1 MSRALPR
8 RASTAPPFPYL
19 GLVILATAI
28 FVCVTSEFLPTGL
41 LPELAEGLDVPEF
54 QVGFLVT
61 VYAGTVVLT
70 APLLTSLTQRFARK
84 HLVLVVL
91 SVFAVSNVVVAVAPD
106 FTTLVVARVIGGLAH
121 GLFWAVVGAY
131 GAHLVPKE
139 QLPRAVAITAAGGTA
154 AFVLGV
160 PVGTT
165 LGHLLGWRLA
175 FVVVA
180 AAIIVLMVLVVF
192 FLPPV
197 RHQLDLRTG
206 EIPIAVRKDAT
217 TVPALVVCVLVAVV
231 IVAQNVFYTYIV
243 PFYRELVGLSRDQV
257 SVMLF
262 VYGAAG
268 VISLVLVAFLATRFP
283 RSALPVALSAVV
295 VAVLA
300 IGLAPSVAPVIVVAV
315 VLWGIAFGCGPVLF
329 QTRMLQIASP
339 RIRDIASAWLTV
351 SFNVGIGA
359 GALIGGLVFRGVGLG
374 ALPFV
379 EAAIMVLGI
388 LLLLASGVL
397 LRRRAARVSV

>member
-1 MSRALPR
+1 MSRADPR

-61 VYAGTVVLT
+61 VYAGTVVVT

-91 SVFAVSNVVVAVAPD
+91 SVFAVSNVVVAITPD

-165 LGHLLGWRLA
+165 LGHLLGWRPA

-180 AAIIVLMVLVVF
+180 VAIVVLMVLVVF

-197 RHQLDLRTG
+197 RHLLDLRTG
-206 EIPIAVRKDAT
+206 EIPIPVRRDAT
-217 TVPALVVCVLVAVV
+217 TVPALVICVLVAVV

-243 PFYRELVGLSRDQV
+243 PFYRELVGFGPDQV
-257 SVMLF
+257 SGMLF

-268 VISLVLVAFLATRFP
+268 VVSLVLVAFLAPRFA
-283 RSALPVALSAVV
+283 RSALPVALGAVV

-300 IGLAPSVAPVIVVAV
+300 IGLVPTVAPVVVIAV
-315 VLWGIAFGCGPVLF
+315 ILWGIAFGCGPVLF

-359 GALIGGLVFRGVGLG
+359 GAFIGGLVFQGAGLG

-379 EAAIMVLGI
+379 EAAIMAFGI

-397 LRRRAARVSV
+397 LRRRAARTLG